1 LNFEYLTII
10 GGTVKVT
17 VDKTENRQAYLTI
30 EMEQIEVDEGLK
42 KAYSHLVQKY
52 NIPGFR
58 KGKAPRPIL
67 EQYLGKEA
75 FMEEAVE
82 HMAPQA
88 FEKACKE
95 KDIHAI
101 ARPQIELEKM
111 EPVIYKMT
119 VPLEPLVKLGDYKS
133 IRVAMEPVE
142 VKDEDIE
149 KTIEQIR
156 KQHAIFDSVDRQVNS
171 HDMLLLDIE
180 SHIGEQQ
187 YINQKEAEYEVEKGS
202 EFPMKGFS
210 EALIG
215 SKKGDIKE
223 FNLSFPTDYGRA
235 ELAGK
240 EAAFKVTVKDVK
252 EQKLPELNDELAA
265 KVSPEFK
272 TVADMRAKVVESLK
286 NNAEDISKKKF
297 QQKVIDEAVKISE
310 VEYPVIMEE
319 EEIDNLVGQQMQRW
333 QMDAKGLDEYLASI
347 KKTAAELREEFRP
360 GAIRSLKQSL
370 ILTEIARGEDIKI
383 EKEDIDAE
391 IEGMTKELP
400 SDRRQQLMQLL
411 TVPQNQLNVA
421 SSVASR
427 KTLERLLE
435 IAQSPS
441 VTEVKTDAEAKKPQA

>member
-1 LNFEYLTII
+1 M
-10 GGTVKVT
+10 KVT

-30 EMEQIEVDEGLK
+30 EMEQAEVDEGLK

-52 NIPGFR
+52 LIPGFR

-67 EQYLGKEA
+67 EQYLGKQA

-82 HMAPQA
+82 HMAPLA

-101 ARPQIELEKM
+101 ARPQVELEKM
-111 EPVIYKMT
+111 EPVTYKMT
-119 VPLEPLVKLGDYKS
+119 VPLEPVVKLGDYKS
-133 IRVAMEPVE
+133 IRMAMESIE

-156 KQHAIFDSVDRQVNS
+156 KQHAIFETVDRQVNS
-171 HDMLLLDIE
+171 HDMLVLDID

-187 YINQKEAEYEVEKGS
+187 YINQKDAEYEVEKGS
-202 EFPMKGFS
+202 EFPMKGFA

-215 SKKGDIKE
+215 LKKGESKE
-223 FNLSFPTDYGRA
+223 FNLSFPADYGRA

-240 EAAFKVTVKDVK
+240 EAAFKVMVKDVK

-265 KVSPEFK
+265 KINPEFK
-272 TVADMRAKVVESLK
+272 TVADMRAKVTESLK
-286 NNAEDISKKKF
+286 KNADDTAKKNY
-297 QQKVIDEAVKISE
+297 QQKVIDEAVKICE

-333 QMDAKGLDEYLASI
+333 QMDEKGLDEYLASI

-360 GAIRSLKQSL
+360 VAIRSLKQSL
-370 ILTEIARGEDIKI
+370 VMTEIARGEDIKV
-383 EKEDIDAE
+383 EKEDISAE
-391 IEGMTKELP
+391 IENMTKDLP
-400 SDRRQQLMQLL
+400 SDRKQQLLGLL
-411 TVPQNQLNVA
+411 TVPQNQMNVA
-421 SSVASR
+421 SSVATR
-427 KTLERLLE
+427 KTLERIIE
-435 IAQSPS
+435 IAKSPA
-441 VTEVKTDAEAKKPQA
+441 VTEVKTDAEAKKA